1 MRCAEEQLNRIAP
14 LQRVVFPFRLRLR
27 SSAPRIGPVPAARL
41 SRLWLHSRPGSGPGA
56 RIQAA
61 RRYPFAPACRDYDLL
76 CETRFVS
83 PGYFLVVGVVPGL
96 VPVALQSVPW
106 KSCRPEGRCVLYTK
120 GLLGLGLHPN
130 TGKIPNNGYA

>member
-83 PGYFLVVGVVPGL
+83 PGYFLVVGGVPWV
-96 VPVALQSVPW
+96 VPVALQSVR
-106 KSCRPEGRCVLYTK
+106 SRMVRARPVCTPRPLPAITRT
-120 GLLGLGLHPN
+120 P
-130 TGKIPNNGYA
+130 T